1 MKKTSMFRENFY
13 QESLFTFESNCCFTA
28 IDKINISPSEVRNII
43 KVESLSS
50 KPIKFAFQPKDGL
63 VRIDEKTGATLE
75 ENILSSLISIDDS
88 QIENYKKFF
97 ERNGFLFPIGTDKFE
112 QIDDEM
118 LIRLIDK
125 MRSTVSLMSQI
136 SEVEKKDYK
145 KILSLTLS
153 LLLSN
158 PFQIEIGNTI
168 YNSCEHKIL
177 NSEITIANNLPK
189 NEYFT
194 TDKDWMFEVNDSIY
208 GKSKI
213 HLDEYRHYV
222 TDPDIGD
229 FERSIMHS
237 FVNHQKAPKKERL
250 FIEFLYHVYFDIGSF
265 HGVTPNEILFNLGSK
280 TTGPI
285 PNWEAFDDKLKKA
298 LLEVAKI
305 VLSEEINSNMV
316 GVHPEYD
323 SNIMEPR
330 WKVDSL
336 LGALYFSIFY
346 MKPNIEITRLC
357 ANPKC
362 NRYFTVSR
370 TSSKKKYCSNEC
382 CNRAL
387 QNRYRAKH
395 K

>member
-1 MKKTSMFRENFY
+1 MKKTAIIRENFY

-75 ENILSSLISIDDS
+75 ENILSSLISIDDN

-118 LIRLIDK
+118 LIRLIDR
-125 MRSTVSLMSQI
+125 MRSTVRLMSQI

-158 PFQIEIGNTI
+158 PFEIKIGETS
-168 YNSCEHKIL
+168 YSSCEHKIL
-177 NSEITIANNLPK
+177 RDEFSEANNLPK
-189 NEYFT
+189 NEYFN

-208 GKSKI
+208 GKYKL
-213 HLDEYRHYV
+213 HVDEYRHYV
-222 TDPDIGD
+222 TDSEISDL
-229 FERSIMHS
+229 ERSIIQS
-237 FVNHQKAPKKERL
+237 YVNHQKAPRKQRL
-250 FIEFLYHVYFDIGSF
+250 LIEFLYHVYFDIGSF
-265 HGVTPNEILFNLGSK
+265 YAVMPDEILFNVGFK
-280 TTGPI
+280 TTGSI
-285 PNWEAFDDKLKKA
+285 PNWGAFDDKLKNA
-298 LLEVAKI
+298 LIEVAKI
-305 VLSEEINSNMV
+305 VITEEINSNMV

-323 SNIMEPR
+323 SSIMEPR

-346 MKPNIEITRLC
+346 MKPNVEITRLC